1 MNFLGKGRC
10 GKDDKEGLHSFPKHF
25 NSCKDLIDKD
35 NQTIHQSVNGLII
48 LVGCLEPNEF
58 LQ

>member
-1 MNFLGKGRC
+1 MGRMTKRAFILFL
-10 GKDDKEGLHSFPKHF
+10 SIF
-25 NSCKDLIDKD
+25 NSCKALIDKD

-48 LVGCLEPNEF
+48 LVGCLVPNEF